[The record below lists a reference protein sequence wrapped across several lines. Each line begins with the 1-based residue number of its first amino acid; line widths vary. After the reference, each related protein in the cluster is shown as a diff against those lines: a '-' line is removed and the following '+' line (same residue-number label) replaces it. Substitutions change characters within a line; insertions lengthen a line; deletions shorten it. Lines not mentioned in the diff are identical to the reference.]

1 MTSRLTVLAT
11 GGTIAG
17 IAGSAIRHEYRAGE
31 ITIDEYLE
39 TVGGLGL
46 GAELSGTQIANID
59 SANIGPVEWRALHGA
74 ARRGGR
80 SGAGRLAGG
89 HRRGF

>member
-74 ARRGGR
+74 A
-80 SGAGRLAGG
+80 
-89 HRRGF
+89 